1 MTQTLRVPQTPQSP
15 EILCKGGAQRSRF
28 LRGSDCTGV
37 LTLSSSSD
45 FHFFQEQKAVFR
57 TKQNHFQ
64 RKPSLLAPCRAHTTS
79 GTVPAMRRR
88 GRAGWPR
95 GRAELGQAGHT
106 CFSLPTTH
114 GWQWDPLRALG
125 RPLPT
130 LWRRGKKSYGYP
142 WARFAFSSQ
151 KKNSQRFGRNR
162 VAVSKHGINLSPGE
176 ITWQCKFRCWF
187 FRSPTTEAGKSILL
201 PWGKQIFWAI

>member
-1 MTQTLRVPQTPQSP
+1 VTVKNESRKGRAAFSLPAAPLGPDERGDQNNLKISLLGNTRQPQFFTSSNFNGMTQTLRVPQTPQSP

-130 LWRRGKKSYGYP
+130 L
-142 WARFAFSSQ
+142 
-151 KKNSQRFGRNR
+151 
-162 VAVSKHGINLSPGE
+162 
-176 ITWQCKFRCWF
+176 
-187 FRSPTTEAGKSILL
+187 
-201 PWGKQIFWAI
+201 